1 MTQEEFN
8 DVFETQMKKCS
19 DILAHKQK
27 EYTGD
32 NTDRLSAFKMAAA
45 LQNCNPKAA
54 LAGMMS
60 KHVVS
65 IYDMCYSNLLYFELE
80 QWDEKITDSIN
91 YLILLKALIEEE
103 HAPAWK
109 SKCPATDLFQKSGRL
124 IKSCSRIIHCLYR
137 KR

>member
-8 DVFETQMKKCS
+8 DVFEIQMKKCS
-19 DILAHKQK
+19 DILAHKKK
-27 EYTGD
+27 EYSGD

-45 LQNCNPKAA
+45 LQKCDPKAA

-65 IYDMCYSNLLYFELE
+65 IYDMCYSNLFHFELE

-91 YLILLKALIEEE
+91 YLVRAE
-103 HAPAWK
+103 
-109 SKCPATDLFQKSGRL
+109 STCRGGT
-124 IKSCSRIIHCLYR
+124 CL
-137 KR
+137 

>member
-45 LQNCNPKAA
+45 LQNCN
-54 LAGMMS
+54 
-60 KHVVS
+60 
-65 IYDMCYSNLLYFELE
+65 
-80 QWDEKITDSIN
+80 
-91 YLILLKALIEEE
+91 
-103 HAPAWK
+103 
-109 SKCPATDLFQKSGRL
+109 QKRL
-124 IKSCSRIIHCLYR
+124 WQV
-137 KR
+137 